1 MGYPSIKNEPHQLNP
16 PPPQMKKDAPLS
28 LSLILVLKLQ
38 QWEKMA
44 EIPLECDFLIQNL
57 LWKMKQLVRKYYIT
71 WLIHLANNLYMM

>member
-1 MGYPSIKNEPHQLNP
+1 MGYPSIKNEPHQLNLP

-28 LSLILVLKLQ
+28 LSLILVHKLQ

-57 LWKMKQLVRKYYIT
+57 L
-71 WLIHLANNLYMM
+71 

>member
-1 MGYPSIKNEPHQLNP
+1 MGYPSIKNESHQLN

-57 LWKMKQLVRKYYIT
+57 L
-71 WLIHLANNLYMM
+71 

>member
-57 LWKMKQLVRKYYIT
+57 L
-71 WLIHLANNLYMM
+71 